1 MPYNF
6 NSEDLDYI
14 IPNDDKNNNK
24 IISFREL
31 DLNNDKRWAGI
42 HRNYNIDDVKKL
54 SSSIKIEYTLA
65 KNGALKL
72 WDLLNTEDFLPTLG
86 TYTGNMA
93 IQQAKAGLKAIYV
106 SGWQVAADA
115 NLSGDIYPD
124 QSLYPANS
132 VPEIVSR
139 INKAF
144 LRADLIQNMELHQKS
159 IENKKIDYFLPIIAD
174 AEAGFGGPLNA
185 FELMKNMI
193 ENGAAGVHFEDQL
206 SSEKKCG
213 HLGGKVLVP
222 TSHFERILN
231 SARLASD
238 ILNIPTILMARTDAN
253 AAKLIT
259 SDVDDRFSI
268 Q

>member
-93 IQQAKAGLKAIYV
+93 IQQAIAGLKAIYV

-174 AEAGFGGPLNA
+174 AEAGF
-185 FELMKNMI
+185 
-193 ENGAAGVHFEDQL
+193 
-206 SSEKKCG
+206 
-213 HLGGKVLVP
+213 
-222 TSHFERILN
+222 
-231 SARLASD
+231 
-238 ILNIPTILMARTDAN
+238 
-253 AAKLIT
+253 
-259 SDVDDRFSI
+259 
-268 Q
+268 